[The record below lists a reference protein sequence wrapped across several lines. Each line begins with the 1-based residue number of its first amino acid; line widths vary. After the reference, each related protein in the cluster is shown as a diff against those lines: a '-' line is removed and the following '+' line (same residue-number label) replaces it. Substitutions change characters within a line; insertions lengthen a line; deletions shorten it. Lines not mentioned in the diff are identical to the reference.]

1 MMACIKRISYCWLIL
16 ISVTSAGVMSA
27 ELSSLT
33 IMGEEYPKSIYFRN
47 AENSAANETIPY
59 EKWKNRWSKLDGMVV
74 KALDEEIPGRS
85 GEAQKKFLKYK
96 QEFPQKMML
105 LHFNGNARDPRFDLD
120 YFKHHDWTYFVGT
133 DAKSKIAF
141 SSDTTVIKVNNTDVF
156 KQGWGRGKKGNDD
169 IAIVTRSNNGKLN
182 WGRVEQVKLISI
194 NKKQSSITV
203 ARGQFN
209 TKPLTFDKGKA
220 YLAPHVAQAPIAP
233 QSDQTLWRYN
243 FSQLGDK
250 ADYSQSMAQAL
261 ADNLL
266 SYMSSD
272 GQLATF
278 DGVEFDVLAS
288 YRGLGHHT
296 RKNKI
301 DYNFDGQFSSLDN
314 QAADQYRIGVRH
326 FLTQLRHKLGDNKF
340 LLADGNELNQQRE
353 FGLLNGIESET
364 WPSHWDPEIEQW
376 SSGMNRHLFWNENC
390 YSPCFSYIK
399 LGELPS
405 KKGPSV
411 APTENTRKLRVAA
424 ALIMDATIAPAY
436 RPKGKK
442 LDNWPEL
449 TGGKRKYNSWLGKVV
464 SPPMYYKVS
473 DNKPTKCIIINDEQ
487 NFSVHDSNANDKVIK
502 RKGTGTLQFSCY
514 FSLASAD
521 DVVLVMYTKS
531 KSNNLTPETDQVRY
545 ISIVPNDDQSQKNMT
560 WSGNNLFKSRFYFK
574 QLKAGLNNLKFESD
588 AEEIYI
594 SEMKITSGAEVMYRE
609 FENGLVIANPFR
621 KPISV
626 DIADFTEREPLLINN
641 RRDKNKGTVTIG
653 AKDAVFIKYTD
664 MI

>member
-1 MMACIKRISYCWLIL
+1 MMTCIKRISYCLLIL
-16 ISVTSAGVMSA
+16 LSVTSSAVMSSD
-27 ELSSLT
+27 LSSLT

-74 KALDEEIPGRS
+74 KVLDEEIPGRS

-120 YFKHHDWTYFVGT
+120 AFKHHDWTYFVGT
-133 DAKSKIAF
+133 DAQGKIT
-141 SSDTTVIKVNNTDVF
+141 SSPDATDIKVNNTDVF
-156 KQGWGRGKKGNDD
+156 KQGWGRGNKGNDD
-169 IAIVTRSNNGKLN
+169 IAIVTRTTDGKLN
-182 WGRVEQVKLISI
+182 WERVEQVKLVSI

-209 TKPLTFDKGKA
+209 TKPLSFDKGKA
-220 YLAPHVAQAPIAP
+220 YLAPHVAQAPFAKGSE
-233 QSDQTLWRYN
+233 QSLWRYN
-243 FSQLGDK
+243 FTQLGSK

-272 GQLATF
+272 GPLSSF
-278 DGVEFDVLAS
+278 DGIEFDVLAD
-288 YRGLGHHT
+288 YRGFKHQS
-296 RKNKI
+296 RKDKI
-301 DYNFDGQFSSLDN
+301 DYNFDGKFSSLDN
-314 QAADQYRIGVRH
+314 QAADNYRIGVRH
-326 FLTQLRHKLGDNKF
+326 FLTQLRHKLGDNKL

-376 SSGMNRHLFWNENC
+376 SSGMNRHLFWNDNC

-405 KKGPSV
+405 KKGSSV

-442 LDNWPEL
+442 IDNWPEL
-449 TGGKRKYNSWLGKVV
+449 TGGKRNYNSWLGKVI
-464 SPPMYYKVS
+464 SPPMYYKIS
-473 DNKPTKCIIINDEQ
+473 DNKPKNCIIVNDKQ
-487 NFSVHDSNANDKVIK
+487 NFSVDESSEKVKIIK
-502 RKGTGTLQFSCY
+502 RIGTGTLQFSCH

-521 DVVLVMYTKS
+521 DVVLVMQTKS
-531 KSNNLTPETDQVRY
+531 KSTHLTPRTDQVRY
-545 ISIVPNDDQSQKNMT
+545 ISIVPNEDQSQENMT
-560 WSGNNLFKSRFYFK
+560 WSGNNVFESRFYFK
-574 QLKAGLNNLKFESD
+574 QLKAGLNNLQFESD
-588 AEEIYI
+588 AEEIHI
-594 SEMKITSGAEVMYRE
+594 SDLSITSGAEVMYRE

-621 KPISV
+621 KPILL
-626 DIADFTEREPLLINN
+626 DIADFTERKNLLIDN
-641 RRDKNKGTVTIG
+641 RKYEKKDTITIK
-653 AKDAVFIKYTD
+653 AKDAIFIKYKD